1 MAKDTTRETVKSIL
15 EAKKPSDDVLTNHF
29 RLYRL
34 KERSEE
40 DAELERLLKDLR
52 SAKRKGGQ
60 AIKVAR
66 SRLHD
71 YIVQATSLNGFKSP
85 LNNRKEE

>member
-1 MAKDTTRETVKSIL
+1 MSKDTARETVKSIL
-15 EAKKPSDDVLTNHF
+15 EAKKPSDDELESHF
-29 RLYRL
+29 RLYLENKR
-34 KERSEE
+34 KEE

-52 SAKRKGGQ
+52 RSKRQGGH

-66 SRLHD
+66 SHLHD
-71 YIVQATSLNGFKSP
+71 HVVRATSLNGFKSP